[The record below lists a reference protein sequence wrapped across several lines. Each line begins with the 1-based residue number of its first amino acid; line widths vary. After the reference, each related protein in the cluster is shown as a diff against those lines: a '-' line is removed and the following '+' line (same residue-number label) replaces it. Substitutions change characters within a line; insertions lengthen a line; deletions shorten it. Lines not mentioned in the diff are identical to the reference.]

1 MDLVRPTIERRMR
14 LLQTIHR
21 DIAAVEPVSPWLRGE
36 HDHISDFLGGA
47 EPAHRKTMAHV
58 IVEILRVGEPIAV
71 PAVTLDEY
79 RARGDG
85 VDANT
90 VRYELQRPTLGVE
103 NQRRFSRTVLPG
115 HCELWRPA
123 GDRC

>member
-1 MDLVRPTIERRMR
+1 MDLVWPTVERRMR

-21 DIAAVEPVSPWLRGE
+21 NIAAVDPVSARRRGE
-36 HDHISDFLGGA
+36 HDHISNFLGGA

-58 IVEILRVGEPIAV
+58 IVEVLRVGEPVAV
-71 PAVTLDEY
+71 PAVTLDQY

-90 VRYELQRPTLGVE
+90 VGHELQRPTLGVE

-115 HCELWRPA
+115 HYELWRPA
-123 GDRC
+123 G